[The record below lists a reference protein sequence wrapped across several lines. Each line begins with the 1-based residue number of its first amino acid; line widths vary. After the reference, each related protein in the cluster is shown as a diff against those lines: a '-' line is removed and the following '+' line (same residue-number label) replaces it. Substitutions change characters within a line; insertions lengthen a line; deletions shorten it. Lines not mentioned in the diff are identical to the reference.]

1 MTAEGLIANIIV
13 AGLLTDKTGKSYW
26 NLESGEMQLSGDFRT
41 TASNG
46 YTSLQV
52 YNNALTMYNYTAQN
66 TSPQN
71 AVFMIVSALDS
82 QAGGF
87 GTMLSYQQNYGMS
100 ICRHQGDFGIIH
112 ESVMEFDINGA
123 GSGIGVFED
132 LNMNHNNI
140 TNQSD
145 ERLKENI
152 RLAEWGDLEKLMRI
166 PIVSFDWME
175 TGEKVNAGVIAQDIE
190 TLFPDCVTENCD
202 GVKQVIPIKLM

>member
-1 MTAEGLIANIIV
+1 
-13 AGLLTDKTGKSYW
+13 
-26 NLESGEMQLSGDFRT
+26 
-41 TASNG
+41 
-46 YTSLQV
+46 
-52 YNNALTMYNYTAQN
+52 
-66 TSPQN
+66 
-71 AVFMIVSALDS
+71 
-82 QAGGF
+82 
-87 GTMLSYQQNYGMS
+87 MLSYQQNYGMS

-202 GVKQVIPIKLM
+202 GVKQVIPIKLMYHLIKAVQELYDKMEDTQTIQGRVDKYTMKEKQEFLKTLEEKKKERAERREKRDE